1 MADFADIDVRL
12 ALWRLRPTSAY
23 RWIGAL
29 GDKGYTALAEAVA
42 EWRDATTTM
51 PTEAELITAWEA
63 YQAEQQAAAAVAA
76 EREAD
81 VRALRLAD
89 DAVAQIAADR
99 ATLVADLT
107 ALAGA
112 TTAERWNIVWRALA
126 VLNRSLSREEAEI
139 KALVRLARRYLDEE

>member
-23 RWIGAL
+23 RWIGTL
-29 GDKGYTALAEAVA
+29 GDKGYTALAEAVS
-42 EWRDATTTM
+42 EWRDANTTM

-63 YQAEQQAAAAVAA
+63 YQAEQTAAASASRSAA
-76 EREAD
+76 AD

-89 DAVAQIAADR
+89 SALTQISEDR
-99 ATLVADLT
+99 ATLAADLA

-112 TTAERWNIVWRALA
+112 TTAQRWEIVGRAFVILS
-126 VLNRSLSREEAEI
+126 RSLNREEAEI